1 MESKPIT
8 PGTRL
13 HDAKT
18 NAWMPL
24 MALVFGRTRVAR
36 ISIRK
41 LPSYGRRRRPQPL
54 SRDRMEERHGGNDG
68 SHTCAV
74 ERSSLGRYHRE
85 PSCRHEQRPPDEAIL
100 QEVVTLRRAAGKL
113 APSEFRGCGPLAR
126 TEAEEQ
132 AWCPRFSGFRDSQAR
147 QAITLELAAQPTPFA
162 VQAEKI
168 QPHLCP

>member
-1 MESKPIT
+1 MAETTVATPALLNGVPSVDIT
-8 PGTRL
+8 ENL
-13 HDAKT
+13 HAAM
-18 NAWMPL
+18 NN
-24 MALVFGRTRVAR
+24 
-36 ISIRK
+36 
-41 LPSYGRRRRPQPL
+41 GRRM
-54 SRDRMEERHGGNDG
+54 S
-68 SHTCAV
+68 
-74 ERSSLGRYHRE
+74 
-85 PSCRHEQRPPDEAIL
+85 AIL